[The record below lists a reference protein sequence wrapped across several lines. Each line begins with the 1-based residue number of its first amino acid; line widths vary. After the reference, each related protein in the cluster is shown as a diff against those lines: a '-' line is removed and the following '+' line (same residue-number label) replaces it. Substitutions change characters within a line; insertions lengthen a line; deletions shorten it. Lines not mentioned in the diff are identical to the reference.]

1 MAEPKTKLAQSNP
14 PERSIR
20 QRLRDYVSEVRYTD
34 KYGNSETQTGEDS
47 PTGKPIVYIN
57 DKIYRTPAVQERM
70 IAAESIHL
78 LKHVDPERFK
88 DLMDTAKNDPV
99 YMAGAEHSYKVV
111 TGEEADEHGI
121 KRTENL
127 EERDFAPWHRS
138 SRFDQFIG
146 GYINAGDPEIPTM
159 RGWNR
164 ETMRMGPE
172 LRSKL
177 EAFRQ
182 EFNEPSKLGRVPLDR

>member
-1 MAEPKTKLAQSNP
+1 MAESKTKLAQSDP

-34 KYGNSETQTGEDS
+34 EYGNSETLTGEDS

-57 DKIYRTPAVQERM
+57 DKIYKNPAVQERM

-78 LKHVDPERFK
+78 LKQVDPERFK

-99 YMAGAEHSYKVV
+99 YMAGAEHSFDVARGKA
-111 TGEEADEHGI
+111 ADEHGI
-121 KRTENL
+121 KKTENL
-127 EERDFAPWHRS
+127 EERNFDDWHRI

-159 RGWNR
+159 RNWNR

-172 LRSKL
+172 LRSKI
-177 EAFRQ
+177 EAFRK
-182 EFNEPSKLGRVPLDR
+182 EFNEPSRLGQVPLDR